1 MIVISRRQALILTAG
16 LVLVRPSPALAA
28 EYKVEMLNK
37 HPEDKKKRNVF
48 LPTILTVQPGDMV
61 TFVPTNNGHNSAS
74 TKGMIPEGAEPWKG
88 KVNKEISVTFE
99 KPGFYGYQ
107 CTPHVALGMVGLVIV
122 EGEGKLD
129 NLEAAKAVKQRGK
142 AKKAWQEIWA
152 QAEAEGLLVA

>member
-16 LVLVRPSPALAA
+16 LVLVRPSPALAG

-142 AKKAWQEIWA
+142 AKKAWREIWA